1 MKKMSE
7 KFETTAFWVKV
18 GTYGITKVSPAISK
32 MKKLAEKGENLKCNI
47 LAAKTVQKWSAYCI
61 KAGKWK
67 VSVHGI
73 EKIPTDKPVLFVPNH
88 QSYGDI
94 PILLHALK
102 DFRIGFVVRETM
114 AKLPFI
120 KQLVD
125 HMHCVSINVYDVRK
139 AAQALNQTIDN
150 IKAGHSMVIFPEG
163 RRTFSNIPEK
173 FKNGAFKIARKTG
186 VTIVPIYLHNV
197 HLAFEGNGHVLGHP
211 HISVSVLDPIDTTD
225 MSRSDVNT
233 LNERVYESI
242 MECSRKFSK

>member
-1 MKKMSE
+1 MMSE
-7 KFETTAFWVKV
+7 KFETTAFWIKV

-32 MKKLAEKGENLKCNI
+32 MKKLAEKGEELKCNI
-47 LAAKTVQKWSAYCI
+47 LAAETVQKWSAYCI
-61 KAGKWK
+61 KAGNWK

-73 EKIPTDKPVLFVPNH
+73 EKIPKDKPVLFVPNH

-94 PILLHALK
+94 PILLHALR

-120 KQLVD
+120 NQLVD
-125 HMHCVSINVYDVRK
+125 HMKCVPINVYDVRESAK
-139 AAQALNQTIDN
+139 ALNQTIEN
-150 IKAGHSMVIFPEG
+150 IKAGYSMVIFPEG

-173 FKNGAFKIARKTG
+173 FKNGAFKIAKKTG

-197 HLAFEGNGHVLGHP
+197 HRAFEGNGHVLGHP
-211 HISVSVLDPIDTTD
+211 HITVSVLDPIDTSNMT
-225 MSRSDVNT
+225 RNDVST

-242 MECSRKFSK
+242 LDYSRKFNN